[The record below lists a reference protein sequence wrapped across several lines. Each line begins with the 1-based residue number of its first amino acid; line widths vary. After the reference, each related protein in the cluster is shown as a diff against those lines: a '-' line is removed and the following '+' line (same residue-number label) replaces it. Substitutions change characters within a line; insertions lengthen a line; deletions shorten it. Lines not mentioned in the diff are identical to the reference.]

1 MVRARKERVNGTF
14 AELVP
19 FNGINP
25 TVAENLK
32 FYDAWGSNE
41 TYPHYAVP
49 WAWAFDTPFKWTK
62 QIPSYLRRHAQRHGD
77 LLAGAHHRQGRHSL
91 AVPRM

>member
-1 MVRARKERVNGTF
+1 MNGTF

-25 TVAENLK
+25 SVAENLK

-62 QIPSYLRRHAQRHGD
+62 QIPSFSAARATAWRSPG
-77 LLAGAHHRQGRHSL
+77 
-91 AVPRM
+91 PRV